1 MMINMNAAMERPSN
15 KVLNF
20 LLATGG
26 LSVLFTGLAIVDPR
40 VRDQIAQIVS
50 GQGASGE
57 VGSAVA
63 QVQRV
68 VEVAFVAMRDQ
79 SLAYAPLTIF
89 GLAAIVLF
97 LFMKR
102 T

>member
-1 MMINMNAAMERPSN
+1 MINMNAAMERPSN
-15 KVLNF
+15 KLLNV

-26 LSVLFTGLAIVDPR
+26 MGVLFTGLAVVDPR
-40 VRDQIAQIVS
+40 VRDQFAQIVS
-50 GQGASGE
+50 GRGPSGE
-57 VGSAVA
+57 VGTAVVH
-63 QVQRV
+63 VQRFI
-68 VEVAFVAMRDQ
+68 EVAFVAMRDQ